1 MEKRKSLGLQNSET
15 LIALDGVKELAVEF
29 NSNVEPMYRL
39 VIRDGSGMKSVSITK
54 ELYEIMVASVSPKN
68 KS

>member
-39 VIRDGSGMKSVSITK
+39 VIRDGSGMKSVSK